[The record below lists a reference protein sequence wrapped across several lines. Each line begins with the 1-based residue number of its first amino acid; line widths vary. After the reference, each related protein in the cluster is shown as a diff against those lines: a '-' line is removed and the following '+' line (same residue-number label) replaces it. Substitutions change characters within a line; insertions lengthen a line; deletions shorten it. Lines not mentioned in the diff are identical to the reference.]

1 MNALLSRLRLSL
13 ALALF
18 ALAWA
23 LPTHAALVEG
33 RDYVKLAAPR
43 PQETQGKIEVIEFFS
58 YGCPHCDHLH
68 PLLTQWAAKL
78 PANVALVRVPISLG
92 RPQWGQLVRA
102 YYSLQ
107 ATGDLARLDT
117 ALFDAIHRQ
126 KQALFN
132 QASITTWVVAQ
143 GVDEAKFSAAYNS
156 FNVSTRSSHAEQL
169 SREYQVD
176 GIPAIYV
183 AGRYKALGN
192 DYETMLANTTQLI
205 EMVAAGK

>member
-1 MNALLSRLRLSL
+1 MNALFSRLRLSL
-13 ALALF
+13 VLALCTF
-18 ALAWA
+18 AWA
-23 LPTHAALVEG
+23 MPTHAALVEG

-58 YGCPHCDHLH
+58 WGCPHCDHLH
-68 PLLTQWAAKL
+68 PLLTKWAAKL
-78 PANVALVRVPISLG
+78 PANVTLIRVPISLG
-92 RPQWGQLVRA
+92 RPQWGQLVRT

-126 KQALFN
+126 KQPLFN
-132 QASITTWVVAQ
+132 QANITAWVVQQ
-143 GVDEAKFSAAYNS
+143 GVDEAKFTAAYNS
-156 FNVSTRSSHAEQL
+156 FNVSTRSQHAEQL

-183 AGRYKALGN
+183 GGIYHALGN
-192 DYETMLANTTQLI
+192 DFDTMLANTTQLI
-205 EMVAAGK
+205 EMVGKK